1 MGRLNKAGKAIQ
13 RLTFF
18 VCALSMFML
27 IPMMLLTTTDVL
39 GRTLFSRPIPGA
51 VELSEYM
58 LIVVILMGLA
68 YTHQVKG
75 HPRITLVVSRLP
87 VQLQAALE
95 ILVNLLSLFII
106 FIVIWQGW
114 VLATG
119 RMAAIVSDVLKISQF
134 PFRLLISAGSILL
147 FLEVLVD
154 LMVAIAKFSSSFTGD
169 KGGATVRE
177 QGAGSRK

>member
-1 MGRLNKAGKAIQ
+1 MGWLSKAGKLIQ
-13 RLTFF
+13 RLTCY
-18 VCALSMFML
+18 VCALSMFIL

-39 GRTLFSRPIPGA
+39 GRTLFPLYRA
-51 VELSEYM
+51 VELSVYARCCDTY
-58 LIVVILMGLA
+58 GLGVYA
-68 YTHQVKG
+68 SGQG